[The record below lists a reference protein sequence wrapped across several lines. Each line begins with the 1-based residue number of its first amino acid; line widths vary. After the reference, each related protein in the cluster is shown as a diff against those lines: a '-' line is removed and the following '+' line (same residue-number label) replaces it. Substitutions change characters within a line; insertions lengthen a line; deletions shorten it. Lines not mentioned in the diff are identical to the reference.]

1 MKARLMVVALA
12 VPLLVLAACGGD
24 ETATPST
31 QTEPGTESEPEPK
44 DLEAK
49 ITIVMGEEL
58 PVMYFADPDGERGG
72 PFTLPAGKI
81 VGIRVINS
89 GELEHEIA
97 FGREFDPS
105 AGETGEYKEN
115 LFASLP
121 TDIFVFKPVKVEIEG
136 AVFGE
141 IEAEPQGDFWIRTV
155 FPPEM
160 KGEWEIACFV
170 EGHYDAGMKAAF
182 IIQ

>member
-1 MKARLMVVALA
+1 MLFRC
-12 VPLLVLAACGGD
+12 LVLAACGGD

-58 PVMYFADPDGERGG
+58 PEMYFADPDGARGG
-72 PFTLPAGKI
+72 PFTVPAGKT

-89 GELEHEIA
+89 GGLEHEIA
-97 FGREFDPS
+97 FGRAFDAS
-105 AGETGEYKEN
+105 VGTYEEN

-160 KGEWEIACFV
+160 KGEWELACFV
-170 EGHYDAGMKAAF
+170 EGHYDAGMKATF
-182 IIQ
+182 IIE

>member
-12 VPLLVLAACGGD
+12 VPLLVLAACGGA

-58 PVMYFADPDGERGG
+58 PLMYFADSDRMRGG

-97 FGREFDPS
+97 FGREFDAS
-105 AGETGEYKEN
+105 AGAYEEN

-121 TDIFVFKPVKVEIEG
+121 TDIFVFKPVKVEIEQS
-136 AVFGE
+136 VFAA
-141 IEAEPQGDFWIRTV
+141 IEAEPHGDFWIHTV

-160 KGEWEIACFV
+160 KGVWEIACFV